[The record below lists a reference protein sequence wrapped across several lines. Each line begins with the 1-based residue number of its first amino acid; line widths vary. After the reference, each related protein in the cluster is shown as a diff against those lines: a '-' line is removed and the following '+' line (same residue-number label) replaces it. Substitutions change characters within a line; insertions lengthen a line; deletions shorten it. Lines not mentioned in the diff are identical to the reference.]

1 MSSGALRHP
10 RFTRQEV
17 ESSNGREHDKL
28 WNTFLFLEPAG
39 ANAGTRGS
47 ISRGEGR
54 ADSQNGNPLGAVER
68 LATRYGRDPREVIGE
83 ASHRFGRNKLRPSRM
98 ESRHPGGAN
107 ATLGRDG
114 VPPPSA
120 ARRDASPPPAWIAAI
135 LAAHHPPTNHQP
147 TNHQPT
153 NQLTNNQPTNYQAT
167 PDAP

>member
-120 ARRDASPPPAWIAAI
+120 ARRDASPHQFFFSRRQDGGSSCCAAKMAALHIAPPG
-135 LAAHHPPTNHQP
+135 LAAGEIMVRN
-147 TNHQPT
+147 
-153 NQLTNNQPTNYQAT
+153 A
-167 PDAP
+167 